1 MKLKYPFSMDKPDIK
16 LIIADDHEIFRD
28 GFKLMLTKYPEIILV
43 GEAVN
48 GKELVDLAVKLKP
61 DVIITD
67 IKMPVMDGIDATKR
81 IIEQFPDMGIIG
93 LSMFDDD
100 ELIIEMLEAG
110 AKGYLIKNA
119 GKEQITEAI
128 RTVYNNDPYYCKTTS
143 HKLTNMIAKSRFNP
157 YKKAAKAEFS
167 EREKEIIELI
177 CRELTN
183 KEIGDKLFL
192 SVRTVEG
199 HRLKILEKM
208 NVKNTVGL
216 VVYAIKNE
224 LVKT

>member
-1 MKLKYPFSMDKPDIK
+1 MKTIADIK
-16 LIIADDHEIFRD
+16 LLIADDHEIFRD
-28 GFKLMLTKYPEIILV
+28 GFKLMLTKYSEIILT
-43 GEAVN
+43 GEAAN
-48 GKELVDLAVKLKP
+48 GAELVELAEKLQP

-67 IKMPVMDGIDATKR
+67 IKMPVMDGIEATKK
-81 IIEQFPDMGIIG
+81 IIERFPDMGIIG
-93 LSMFDDD
+93 LSMYDDD
-100 ELIIEMLEAG
+100 ELIVEMLEAG

-128 RTVYNNDPYYCKTTS
+128 KTVYNNDPYYCKTTS
-143 HKLTNMIAKSRFNP
+143 NKLTSMIAKSRFNP
-157 YKKAAKAEFS
+157 YKKTVKIEFT
-167 EREKEIIELI
+167 EREKEIIEQI
-177 CRELTN
+177 CKEMTN

-216 VVYAIKNE
+216 VVYAIKNGI
-224 LVKT
+224 VKT

>member
-1 MKLKYPFSMDKPDIK
+1 MQTSLDIK
-16 LIIADDHEIFRD
+16 LLIADDHEIFRD
-28 GFKLMLTKYPEIILV
+28 GFKLMLTKYNEITLA
-43 GEAVN
+43 GEASN
-48 GKELVDLAVKLKP
+48 GEELVELALKVEP

-67 IKMPVMDGIDATKR
+67 IKMPVMDGIEATKK
-81 IIEQFPDMGIIG
+81 IIEHFPDMGIIG
-93 LSMFDDD
+93 LSMYDDD
-100 ELIIEMLEAG
+100 DLIVEMLEAG

-128 RTVYNNDPYYCKTTS
+128 KTVYNNDPYYCKTTS
-143 HKLTNMIAKSRFNP
+143 HKLTSMIAKSRFNP
-157 YKKAAKAEFS
+157 YKKAAKVEFT
-167 EREKEIIELI
+167 ERELEIIEQI
-177 CRELTN
+177 CKEMTN

-216 VVYAIKNE
+216 VVYAIKNG

>member
-1 MKLKYPFSMDKPDIK
+1 MGTFADIR
-16 LIIADDHEIFRD
+16 LLIADDHEIFRD
-28 GFKLMLTKYPEIILV
+28 GFRLMLTKYPEIILI
-43 GEAVN
+43 GEACN
-48 GKELVDLAVKLKP
+48 GKELIDMTNQLHP
-61 DVIITD
+61 DVIICD
-67 IKMPVMDGIDATKR
+67 IKMPVMDGIEATKK
-81 IIEQFPDMGIIG
+81 ITEQFPDMGIIG

-110 AKGYLIKNA
+110 ARGYLIKNA

-128 RTVYNNDPYYCKTTS
+128 RTVYNNEPYYCKTTS
-143 HKLTNMIAKSRFNP
+143 YKLTNMIAKSRFNP
-157 YKKAAKAEFS
+157 YKKTTKAEFS
-167 EREKEIIELI
+167 EREKEIIELV
-177 CRELTN
+177 CQELTN

-216 VVYAIKNE
+216 VVYAIKNGI
-224 LVKT
+224 VKT

>member
-1 MKLKYPFSMDKPDIK
+1 MKTLADIK
-16 LIIADDHEIFRD
+16 LLIADDHEIFRD
-28 GFKLMLTKYPEIILV
+28 GFKLMLTKYPEIELV
-43 GEAVN
+43 GEAAN
-48 GKELVDLAVKLKP
+48 GQELIEMAKALQP
-61 DVIITD
+61 DVVITD
-67 IKMPVMDGIDATKR
+67 IKMPVIDGIEATKKLS
-81 IIEQFPDMGIIG
+81 EVFPEMGIIA
-93 LSMFDDD
+93 LSMYDDD

-128 RTVYNNDPYYCKTTS
+128 KTVYNNDPYYCKTTS

-157 YKKAAKAEFS
+157 YKKAAKVEFT
-167 EREKEIIELI
+167 EREIEIIEQI
-177 CRELTN
+177 CKEMTN

-199 HRLKILEKM
+199 HRQKILEKM

-216 VVYAIKNE
+216 VVYAIKNG

>member
-1 MKLKYPFSMDKPDIK
+1 MESLGDIR
-16 LIIADDHEIFRD
+16 LLIADDHEIFRD
-28 GFKLMLTKYPEIILV
+28 GFKLMLTKFPEIILA
-43 GEAVN
+43 GEASN
-48 GKELVDLAVKLKP
+48 GKELIEMAGNLQP

-67 IKMPVMDGIDATKR
+67 IKMPVIDGIEATKK
-81 IIEQFPDMGIIG
+81 ITELFPDIGIIG
-93 LSMFDDD
+93 LSMYDDD
-100 ELIIEMLEAG
+100 ELIVDMLEAG

-128 RTVYNNDPYYCKTTS
+128 KTVYNNDPYYCKTTS

-157 YKKAAKAEFS
+157 YKKAAKVEFT
-167 EREKEIIELI
+167 ERELEIVEQICKEM
-177 CRELTN
+177 TN

-199 HRLKILEKM
+199 HRQKILEKM

-216 VVYAIKNE
+216 VVYAIKNG